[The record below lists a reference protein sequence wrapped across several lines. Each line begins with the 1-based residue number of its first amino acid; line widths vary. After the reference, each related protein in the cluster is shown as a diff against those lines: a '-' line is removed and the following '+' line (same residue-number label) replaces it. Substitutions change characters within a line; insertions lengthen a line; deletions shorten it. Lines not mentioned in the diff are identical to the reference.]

1 LKEADVGLGS
11 PRIPSGQM
19 RFALHAITFADAAGI
34 ARFVRARKIFSSV
47 LPQ

>member
-1 LKEADVGLGS
+1 
-11 PRIPSGQM
+11 M